1 MQQEKN
7 PSARKKYT
15 GLNRIFRSSSIQMLL
30 DKVDDGTFRDFWQD
44 WKWIFSFSKKYKKV
58 IALYT
63 LLGVGSTTLSLI
75 SSVVSKYMI
84 DIVTGYKFDKL
95 AYLAVVMVLSTAFSL
110 IFSSVVNRFALKLSI
125 YVNNDIQ
132 AEIFDKIIDADWIC
146 LREYANGDL
155 LNRFNNDVSIVSKNA
170 VKWLP
175 DLVITVYNFIATLSV
190 ILYYDVTMAFIALIS
205 APFLLFSSRYLIR
218 KSRQYQEKVM
228 CLNSEKMSFE
238 TETFY
243 NVDTIKSFGI
253 TEYYSKELRKW
264 QQRYK
269 DYNLEYNM
277 FSIKTNVALSVLNTA
292 ISFLSFGY
300 CLFRLWTG
308 SITYGTMTLFLGQ
321 RTKFSS
327 SFDALLSI
335 IPGMLNSSV
344 SAHRIRELVEL
355 PREVHYPEEARQM
368 ERHSEDGFS
377 IEMRNVDYAYDQ
389 DSRVLHKGNFYARP
403 NEIVALVGGSGEGKT
418 TMLRMFLGLIRPD
431 KGKVVLT
438 DSKKNELE
446 MNADIRKFFSY
457 VPQGNTIMSGTI
469 AQNMRMVKEDATDE
483 EIVEALKI
491 ACAWEFVSKLPD
503 GINGKL
509 GEKGKGVSEGQA
521 QRIAIARAVLR
532 NSPILLLDEATSA
545 LDVAAERSVLQNII
559 KQRPN
564 KTCIVSTHRP
574 SVLSMCSRV
583 YQVTETAIVEL
594 DEIQR
599 EALNKEMEDFNASG
613 NYE

>member
-1 MQQEKN
+1 MQQKKK
-7 PSARKKYT
+7 PSVKMRFT
-15 GLNRIFRSSSIQMLL
+15 GLNRIVRSSSIQMLL

-44 WKWIFSFSKKYKKV
+44 WKWIFSFSKKYKLV

-63 LLGVGSTTLSLI
+63 LLGVGSTTLGLV

-84 DIVTGYKFDKL
+84 DIVTGYKYDKL
-95 AYLAVVMVLSTAFSL
+95 ISLGLIMLFSTVLSL
-110 IFSSVVNRFALKLSI
+110 VFSSVVNRFSLKLSI

-132 AEIFDKIIDADWIC
+132 AEIFDKIIDADWIR

-155 LNRFNNDVSIVSKNA
+155 LNRFNNDVGTVAKNA

-175 DLVITVYNFIATLSV
+175 DLVITIYNFVATLVV
-190 ILYYDVTMAFIALIS
+190 ILYYDATMAVIAMLS
-205 APFLLFSSRYLIR
+205 TPFLLFSSRYLIR
-218 KSRQYQEKVM
+218 RSRQYQEKVM
-228 CLNSEKMSFE
+228 RLNSEKMSFE

-264 QQRYK
+264 QERYK
-269 DYNLEYNM
+269 DYNLDYNM
-277 FSIKTNVALSVLNTA
+277 FSIRTNIALSILNSS

-300 CLFRLWTG
+300 CLYRLWTG
-308 SITYGTMTLFLGQ
+308 AITYGTMTLFLSQ
-321 RTKFSS
+321 RNKFSS
-327 SFDALLSI
+327 SFDSLVSI
-335 IPGMLNSSV
+335 IPGMLNSAV

-355 PREVHYPEEARQM
+355 PREVHHPEGAKLM
-368 ERHSEDGFS
+368 EKSRKDGFS
-377 IEMRNVDYAYDQ
+377 VEMRDVDYSYDS
-389 DSRVLHKGNFYARP
+389 DTRVLRKGNFYAKP
-403 NEIVALVGGSGEGKT
+403 NEIVALIGDSGGGKT

-431 KGKVVLT
+431 KGKVVLS
-438 DSKKNELE
+438 DSKGHELE

-483 EIVEALKI
+483 EIIEALKI
-491 ACAWEFVSKLPD
+491 ACAWEFVSRIPK

-509 GEKGKGVSEGQA
+509 GEKGKGISEGQA

-545 LDVAAERSVLQNII
+545 LDVNTERQVLHNII

-574 SVLSMCSRV
+574 SVLSMCNRI
-583 YQVTETAIVEL
+583 YQVTENAVVEL
-594 DEIQR
+594 NEEQR
-599 EALNKEMEDFNASG
+599 EELCKEMEDFNGS
-613 NYE
+613 